1 LKRPATARHAEEFSS
16 RIAPA
21 TPAAKT
27 GKTGGAAIDALN
39 DAAVGL
45 EAEFT
50 LVVDDLPVRPETL
63 FGDPRGFIRLPLMHR
78 LGTSY
83 HLPNGSAV
91 YFDTG
96 VIEIATAAMELE
108 RGCMARAG
116 RSLWES
122 IALVRTELDRWERQ
136 TGHRARLTGFS
147 THYNTS
153 LALDE
158 RTITAAGLNRL
169 AHALTY
175 VLPVPVMLL
184 GANRRSTGVG
194 VRPRRHRVEVTAD
207 FTPDPALMIATGS
220 LIVGIIRELMVRPS
234 TARDVPAI
242 VGFSPMPHTSRRGW
256 LARFDCY
263 PSNPFASDLD
273 APVWETTA
281 GWLSLRDIGS
291 RIFERFRRPIARVA
305 DPFSLRI
312 MAAIFRGRGAS
323 LLSLSDRPAAYEDVG
338 RLPAGR
344 GPAAF
349 DRLTRSRYER
359 ALISAVCGRPLRLFG
374 APCTPVR
381 VRGWSRV
388 VFRRDDDG
396 TEMVIP
402 IDLLVDRLE
411 EWERGRS

>member
-1 LKRPATARHAEEFSS
+1 MKRQDAARRA
-16 RIAPA
+16 RP
-21 TPAAKT
+21 AKT
-27 GKTGGAAIDALN
+27 GKTGGSTIDALTH
-39 DAAVGL
+39 AAVGL

-50 LVVDDLPVRPETL
+50 LIVDERPVRPETL

-83 HLPNGSAV
+83 HLPNGAAV

-96 VIEIATAAMELE
+96 VIEIATPAMELE
-108 RGCMARAG
+108 RGSVARAG
-116 RSLWES
+116 RSLWEA
-122 IALVRTELDRWERQ
+122 IALLRSELDRWEGQ
-136 TGHRARLTGFS
+136 TGRRARLTGFS

-153 LALDE
+153 LAQGE
-158 RTITAAGLNRL
+158 RTITAAELNRL
-169 AHALTY
+169 ARALTY

-184 GANRRSTGVG
+184 GTNRRSTGVG
-194 VRPRRHRVEVTAD
+194 IRPRRHRVEVTAD

-220 LIVGIIRELMVRPS
+220 LIVGIIREMVTWPKWTRRFI
-234 TARDVPAI
+234 ADEVPAI
-242 VGFSPMPHTSRRGW
+242 VGFSPMAHTSRRGW

-263 PSNPFASDLD
+263 PSNPFACDVD

-281 GWLSLRDIGS
+281 GRSSLRDIG
-291 RIFERFRRPIARVA
+291 RRVFERFRRPIARVA
-305 DPFSLRI
+305 DPFSLQL
-312 MAAIFRGRGAS
+312 MASIFHGRGAS
-323 LLSLSDRPAAYEDVG
+323 LLSLHDRPPAYEDVG
-338 RLPAGR
+338 RLPADH
-344 GPAAF
+344 GPTAL

-402 IDLLVDRLE
+402 IDLLVDRLD
-411 EWERGRS
+411 EWERGQGA